1 MTGATEVV
9 TPTIR
14 QAGRAWRF
22 WVIAGVVAVLAT
34 LGSIII
40 TGAVGAAGKP
50 LSPTDASPKGSKAL
64 AEVLRQHGVTVT
76 SSDSMAAT
84 RAAVGSPNDTTIFLV
99 DDGHYL
105 AEEQLVELGRLS
117 SNLILM
123 TPDFDQL
130 NAIAPQVAL
139 AGTVSG
145 VVRADCP
152 LRPVTRAK
160 TVTGT
165 GSGFRVIG
173 NDPNAIQCLGS
184 GDDVYSL
191 VQIERSGTR
200 VTVLGTTAAFSN
212 QFVTN
217 EGNAAFALG
226 LLGST
231 ANLVWMLPT
240 IDEATGPTAAELT
253 PAWVSGVLALLIIAT
268 IAAGFWRGRRFGPLV
283 VENLPVVVRS
293 SETMHGRARL
303 YEKSSSRLHALDSL
317 RIGTVDRLGSLCGL
331 PRAADV
337 DEIIRT
343 VAHVTRRPEPEI
355 AQLLRDA
362 DPATEAELVRL
373 SDALLELEGAVAAAT
388 RENSTTID
396 TPAHNR
402 EPGE

>member
-1 MTGATEVV
+1 MTNTAEVV

-22 WVIAGVVAVLAT
+22 WVIAGVLAVLVT
-34 LGSIII
+34 LASIVI
-40 TGAVGAAGKP
+40 TGATGAAGKP

-64 AEVLRQHGVTVT
+64 AEVLRQHGVAVT

-84 RAAVGSPNDTTIFLV
+84 RAAAGSPADTTIFLV
-99 DDGHYL
+99 DDGHFL
-105 AEEQLVELGRLS
+105 NADQLVELSRLS

-130 NAIAPQVAL
+130 NAVAPQVAL

-145 VVRADCP
+145 VVHADCS

-173 NDPNAIQCLGS
+173 SDPEVVTCLGS
-184 GDDVYSL
+184 GDDIFSL
-191 VQIERSGTR
+191 VQVVHSGTR

-212 QFVTN
+212 QFVIT

-231 ANLVWMLPT
+231 SNLVWMLPS
-240 IDEATGPTAAELT
+240 IDEASGPTAAELT
-253 PAWVSGVLALLIIAT
+253 PAWVSDVLVLLIIAT

-293 SETMHGRARL
+293 SETMRGRARL

-331 PRAADV
+331 PRVADV
-337 DEIIRT
+337 EEVIRA
-343 VAHVTRRPEPEI
+343 VAYVTRRPEPEI

-362 DPATEAELVRL
+362 DPATEAELIRL
-373 SDALLELEGAVAAAT
+373 SDALLELERAVAAAT

-396 TPAHNR
+396 TPAHDK

>member
-1 MTGATEVV
+1 MTNTAEVV

-22 WVIAGVVAVLAT
+22 WVIAGVLAVLVT
-34 LGSIII
+34 LASIVI
-40 TGAVGAAGKP
+40 TGATGAAGKP

-64 AEVLRQHGVTVT
+64 AEVLRQHGVAVT
-76 SSDSMAAT
+76 TSDSMAAT
-84 RAAVGSPNDTTIFLV
+84 RAAAGSPADTTIFLV
-99 DDGHYL
+99 DDGHFL
-105 AEEQLVELGRLS
+105 NAEQLVELSRLS

-130 NAIAPQVAL
+130 NAVAPQVAL

-145 VVRADCP
+145 VVHADCS

-173 NDPNAIQCLGS
+173 SDPDVVTCLGS
-184 GDDVYSL
+184 GDDIFSL
-191 VQIERSGTR
+191 VQVVHSGTR

-212 QFVTN
+212 QFVIT

-231 ANLVWMLPT
+231 SNLVWMLPS
-240 IDEATGPTAAELT
+240 IDEASGPTAAELT
-253 PAWVSGVLALLIIAT
+253 PAWVSDVLVLLIIAT

-293 SETMHGRARL
+293 SETMRGRARL

-331 PRAADV
+331 PRVADV
-337 DEIIRT
+337 EEVIRA

-373 SDALLELEGAVAAAT
+373 SDSLLELERAVAAAT

-396 TPAHNR
+396 TPAHDK

>member
-1 MTGATEVV
+1 MTNTAEVV

-22 WVIAGVVAVLAT
+22 WVIAGVLAVLVT
-34 LGSIII
+34 LASIVI
-40 TGAVGAAGKP
+40 TGATGAAGKP

-64 AEVLRQHGVTVT
+64 AEVLRQHGVAVT

-84 RAAVGSPNDTTIFLV
+84 RAAAGSPADTTIFLV
-99 DDGHYL
+99 DDGHFL
-105 AEEQLVELGRLS
+105 NAEQLVELSRLS

-130 NAIAPQVAL
+130 NAVAPQVAL

-145 VVRADCP
+145 VVHADCS

-173 NDPNAIQCLGS
+173 SDPEVVTCLGS
-184 GDDVYSL
+184 GDDIFSL
-191 VQIERSGTR
+191 VQVVHSGTR

-212 QFVTN
+212 QFVIT

-231 ANLVWMLPT
+231 SNLVWMLPS
-240 IDEATGPTAAELT
+240 IDEASGPTAAELT
-253 PAWVSGVLALLIIAT
+253 PAWVSDVLVLLIIAT

-293 SETMHGRARL
+293 SETMRGRARL

-331 PRAADV
+331 PRVADV
-337 DEIIRT
+337 EEVIRA
-343 VAHVTRRPEPEI
+343 VVHVTRRPEPEI

-362 DPATEAELVRL
+362 DPATEAELIRL
-373 SDALLELEGAVAAAT
+373 SDALLELERAVAAAT

-396 TPAHNR
+396 TPAHDK